1 MTEPTKDVWLEGVVQ
16 RNDRDLKRYLSQRIG
31 NRAEVEDLSQE
42 IYLRL
47 LRIERK
53 DLIRSPEALLFRV
66 ASNAVYEWRLLARNR
81 LPHSPTDLE
90 DLESREREP
99 AEDIWRAELAC
110 ALTAALEHLSPKCR
124 AAVLLHVAKDAP
136 GTQAEAQP
144 GRPVQMRQANVAR
157 TFAWRERRLVFEGE
171 PLSSVV
177 EEFNRYNSPP
187 LVISDAR
194 LREQHISG
202 VFGANDPESLV
213 DFLVKV
219 DHIAITHNAD
229 GAILIGGDPP

>member
-1 MTEPTKDVWLEGVVQ
+1 MTEPTSDVWLEGVVQ
-16 RNDRDLKRYLSQRIG
+16 RNDRDLKRYLAQRIG

-99 AEDIWRAELAC
+99 SEDIWRTELAH
-110 ALTAALEHLSPKCR
+110 ALTAALERLSPRCR
-124 AAVLLHVAKDAP
+124 AAVLLH
-136 GTQAEAQP
+136 
-144 GRPVQMRQANVAR
+144 R
-157 TFAWRERRLVFEGE
+157 
-171 PLSSVV
+171 
-177 EEFNRYNSPP
+177 
-187 LVISDAR
+187 
-194 LREQHISG
+194 REQLTYSEVGLQLGISVAMVKKYLSQG
-202 VFGANDPESLV
+202 VALCRGHLRTLLEGAEDQ
-213 DFLVKV
+213 
-219 DHIAITHNAD
+219 
-229 GAILIGGDPP
+229 GDR